1 MKHVAFAALMAASV
15 LSLFPNFVRAQ
26 EPAKAPLNSDPEKA
40 NIISSDIDL
49 FWQAYDRAKPENSLY
64 VYRDEYIRKG
74 SPGLKEFT
82 QHRIGSS
89 CELVEM
95 IEARPKYYAS
105 LRQPSLRAHTFRDPM
120 RNAFRKLK
128 DIYPAAVFPDVYLMI
143 GKMNSG
149 GTYTRNALLIG
160 IDMYGLTPETP
171 KEELTDWLRQVL
183 KPIDE
188 VPYIVAHESVH
199 YQQKYPSDRKLLAQ
213 VIVEGSADFIAG
225 LIAGKHINHHL
236 HKWGDPREQQ
246 LWEDLQR
253 SMATNDATLWL
264 YNGNKIKDR
273 PADLGYY
280 IGYKIVESYYKHA
293 SDKKQA
299 IKDILE
305 ISDFDEFLKASR
317 YAEKFGG

>member
-1 MKHVAFAALMAASV
+1 M
-15 LSLFPNFVRAQ
+15 
-26 EPAKAPLNSDPEKA
+26 
-40 NIISSDIDL
+40 
-49 FWQAYDRAKPENSLY
+49 
-64 VYRDEYIRKG
+64 
-74 SPGLKEFT
+74 
-82 QHRIGSS
+82 
-89 CELVEM
+89 
-95 IEARPKYYAS
+95 
-105 LRQPSLRAHTFRDPM
+105 
-120 RNAFRKLK
+120 
-128 DIYPAAVFPDVYLMI
+128 
-143 GKMNSG
+143 
-149 GTYTRNALLIG
+149 
-160 IDMYGLTPETP
+160 
-171 KEELTDWLRQVL
+171 
-183 KPIDE
+183 
-188 VPYIVAHESVH
+188 
-199 YQQKYPSDRKLLAQ
+199 
-213 VIVEGSADFIAG
+213 IVEGSADFIAE